1 MMVSATVTLDAGI
14 LAVPRDTTT
23 AYPAHRFVEALL
35 DWAKLLDEPWVAIY
49 MSEGAFEALINDG
62 LYPFRDELHRLFSAH
77 GIVEYDVNTVAL
89 VAERFVR
96 LTPSF
101 EAYFSVRD
109 ALFDELATT
118 PDVLQLCA
126 GPNLRTELARWIVL
140 MAILRRHCGGVVQ
153 GHALVLCEA
162 PDRVVRVRAL
172 VLQLEHQRD
181 DLGTVA
187 SPPDYFE
194 GDVLACDSFAGLL
207 GCIDECVV
215 LRSARD
221 DVGLALA
228 CRMAVF
234 KAKQA
239 RGENPEWEN
248 MVGWRIGPR
257 FRDRAQRCCQ
267 DSPDAFPATLLRA
280 VAEAIEGNN
289 LRAVHPLR
297 TGPGGNDPQRRRTR
311 DHARAWRR
319 DIDDD
324 YHLQYWKLPD
334 GSIELTSVGPH
345 NDFHMPE

>member
-14 LAVPRDTTT
+14 LAVPSDTTT

-194 GDVLACDSFAGLL
+194 GDVLACDSFAGYSGASTSALYFEALETTL
-207 GCIDECVV
+207 GSRLPVEWQSSR
-215 LRSARD
+215 RSKRAVRTQNGRTWLGGGLGHGFEIARNG
-221 DVGLALA
+221 V
-228 CRMAVF
+228 
-234 KAKQA
+234 AKTH
-239 RGENPEWEN
+239 P
-248 MVGWRIGPR
+248 MR
-257 FRDRAQRCCQ
+257 FRRRCYARSQRQSKETTCEPFTR
-267 DSPDAFPATLLRA
+267 SGPALGATTRRGDEHGITRGLG
-280 VAEAIEGNN
+280 AETSTMIATSITGNS
-289 LRAVHPLR
+289 R
-297 TGPGGNDPQRRRTR
+297 TVPSN
-311 DHARAWRR
+311 
-319 DIDDD
+319 
-324 YHLQYWKLPD
+324 
-334 GSIELTSVGPH
+334 
-345 NDFHMPE
+345 